1 MGVGV
6 CSQTWLKNGN
16 AVKSPPLAWQSN
28 QDSARKWANANAASI
43 DQYNAW
49 ALQREPYS
57 QRVKRWRDE
66 GIRAA

>member
-1 MGVGV
+1 MARQT
-6 CSQTWLKNGN
+6 SQDT
-16 AVKSPPLAWQSN
+16 AHE
-28 QDSARKWANANAASI
+28 WASANAASI

-57 QRVKRWRDE
+57 KRVKRWRDE